1 VTGVQTC
8 ALPISRVAF
17 FNYAVRPGDPT
28 EITAALL
35 DQSARKAA
43 SDKGLTL
50 VIVAAN
56 DEAGA
61 RNAFERL
68 QSERVQGLVVA
79 PSGATQHI
87 RDEIISGA
95 RRLRLPSISGLP
107 AAFAETGGLA
117 TYGVNFLESYRYAA
131 KYVDRILKGAKP
143 AELPVEQM
151 ATFELVINL
160 KTAKELG
167 LTIPKTVL
175 FRADRVIE

>member
-1 VTGVQTC
+1 V
-8 ALPISRVAF
+8 
-17 FNYAVRPGDPT
+17 
-28 EITAALL
+28 
-35 DQSARKAA
+35 
-43 SDKGLTL
+43 
-50 VIVAAN
+50 
-56 DEAGA
+56 AGA
-61 RNAFERL
+61 RKAFERL

-79 PSGATQHI
+79 ASGPTLYIQ
-87 RDEIISGA
+87 DEIIAGA
-95 RRLRLPSISGLP
+95 RRLRLPSISALP

-143 AELPVEQM
+143 AEIPVEQI